1 MGERLAEEVYLLS
14 TLPLSLI
21 LDSCNLHRCLNKH
34 ALFRWN
40 LIHETLFIN
49 QVRQVVQR
57 RRNLRKIS
65 FVAHSLGGL
74 ISRYAIGKLY
84 EHSIGEEP
92 HLIMDKH
99 SDEENMY
106 GSGKLAGLEP
116 MNFITSATPHL
127 GSRCNKQVRSR
138 TILCAAVGTTN
149 TNLSVGGKIDV
160 YY

>member
-1 MGERLAEEVYLLS
+1 M
-14 TLPLSLI
+14 
-21 LDSCNLHRCLNKH
+21 
-34 ALFRWN
+34 FRRN
-40 LIHETLFIN
+40 LIHEIVFVN

-92 HLIMDKH
+92 HLNMDKH
-99 SDEENMY
+99 SDEDLF

-138 TILCAAVGTTN
+138 TI
-149 TNLSVGGKIDV
+149 
-160 YY
+160 

>member
-1 MGERLAEEVYLLS
+1 MK
-14 TLPLSLI
+14 LI
-21 LDSCNLHRCLNKH
+21 
-34 ALFRWN
+34 
-40 LIHETLFIN
+40 FII
-49 QVRQVVQR
+49 QVQQVVQR

-92 HLIMDKH
+92 CPDMYKN
-99 SDEENMY
+99 SGEEDLY
-106 GSGKLAGLEP
+106 GGGKLAGLEP

-127 GSRCNKQVRSR
+127 GSSCNKQVRSR
-138 TILCAAVGTTN
+138 SILCAAVGTTN
-149 TNLSVGGKIDV
+149 TNLSVGGKMDA